1 MWTKY
6 YMQLIFGLNLLQCS
20 HHSEAIAYSTGG
32 SFLSWER
39 RKGTMVRLASV
50 DNFVAA
56 NGSKKSPPQH
66 GHPEQFK

>member
-39 RKGTMVRLASV
+39 RKGTMVKFGVS
-50 DNFVAA
+50 
-56 NGSKKSPPQH
+56 
-66 GHPEQFK
+66 